1 MFQASQRV
9 MRVRNYFESCASE
22 YEWDIIL
29 FLYFIFVL
37 CTSQITL
44 RIIQKTRLTQLK
56 SFFLCAKET
65 NRRGTKEIKN
75 GNNGEKKYNI
85 ERVINYKSTF
95 LFSFRLF
102 SWDGAE
108 I

>member
-1 MFQASQRV
+1 MG
-9 MRVRNYFESCASE
+9 Y
-22 YEWDIIL
+22 YP

-37 CTSQITL
+37 RTFQITL
-44 RIIQKTRLTQLK
+44 RIIQKKTRLTRLK

-102 SWDGAE
+102 RGDGVE

>member
-1 MFQASQRV
+1 M
-9 MRVRNYFESCASE
+9 
-22 YEWDIIL
+22 
-29 FLYFIFVL
+29 
-37 CTSQITL
+37 
-44 RIIQKTRLTQLK
+44 K

-102 SWDGAE
+102 RRDGAK

>member
-1 MFQASQRV
+1 

-22 YEWDIIL
+22 YEWEIIL
-29 FLYFIFVL
+29 FLYVFYFCASHLPNNLAYNTKKNTI
-37 CTSQITL
+37 
-44 RIIQKTRLTQLK
+44 K
-56 SFFLCAKET
+56 STEKFFLCAKET

-102 SWDGAE
+102 RRDGAE

>member
-1 MFQASQRV
+1 MGYYPFFV
-9 MRVRNYFESCASE
+9 FYFCASHLPNNLT
-22 YEWDIIL
+22 YN
-29 FLYFIFVL
+29 
-37 CTSQITL
+37 TK
-44 RIIQKTRLTQLK
+44 KTRLTRLK

-102 SWDGAE
+102 RGDGVE

>member
-1 MFQASQRV
+1 MG
-9 MRVRNYFESCASE
+9 NYPFFCM
-22 YEWDIIL
+22 
-29 FLYFIFVL
+29 YFIFVL
-37 CTSQITL
+37 RTYQITL
-44 RIIQKTRLTQLK
+44 RIIQKTRLSRLK

-102 SWDGAE
+102 RRDGAK